1 VRVHLGRLP
10 ARRGRIR
17 PGAFDTE
24 DTTNCARSR
33 HDGILP
39 GQRLPA
45 TNNRVDVRRIEL
57 QPEAPPAGALGGGYI
72 ESAISSRAA
81 RTSTAAAVPAARTAV
96 RDRSQAATVSTKP
109 TELDIV
115 AMAIAA
121 MFEDEDGLVLAAV
134 Q

>member
-1 VRVHLGRLP
+1 
-10 ARRGRIR
+10 
-17 PGAFDTE
+17 
-24 DTTNCARSR
+24 
-33 HDGILP
+33 
-39 GQRLPA
+39 
-45 TNNRVDVRRIEL
+45 
-57 QPEAPPAGALGGGYI
+57 
-72 ESAISSRAA
+72 
-81 RTSTAAAVPAARTAV
+81 V